1 MASTEQVEQS
11 LKDLNEAVSCGM
23 DNAEPERAFESICF
37 ADVVLNKLISNS
49 VIQVPSEDELNYFN
63 EIDRF
68 EAVFPGSDK
77 RMRMDGCLILPN
89 GHGELD
95 LHIFVTDYERRVK
108 VEKITKE
115 EVKKLSSEAYYF
127 IYNAGEES
135 FKNQLSRE
143 RSAYEVCNQII
154 KNKAQIS
161 SVFIWI
167 LSNRFANEE
176 YSQRANITLWGQPVE
191 LVQRVV
197 DLSYL
202 ADSDA
207 ERAHS
212 FLDFSP
218 VGGID
223 VLKLNLGDNSQFDCY
238 LASIPANYLVQIYSA
253 YGTRLIEKNVR
264 AYLGNKKANKGI
276 ESTIKE
282 APETFVALNNG
293 LVMVAEDVETSLGK
307 LKKLKNFQIV
317 NGGQTTATLY
327 YTFKAAERMKKKEEG
342 KRIKDNFAK
351 IQVPLKI
358 VRIKK
363 TNLESNGFDF
373 AAQIPIAAN
382 TQNAIKASDLSA
394 SVKYYQEFEKISR
407 ELTTSNGDH
416 WFFERAR
423 GSYKAEE
430 AKFIGQ
436 RKGMN
441 LFRATCPKEKMFD
454 KTDLAV
460 SALCWDLKPKS
471 ACKGAQLAFLEF
483 NEGVK
488 ERIPD
493 VKEVKELICKWMV
506 FSTLERRLK
515 EDNFK
520 NPRTIV
526 NYSIYLFSKKYR
538 NRIDWSEIWSLQE
551 VPEEILYPLTELA
564 KKLDQIIRRNMG
576 NQMINMFARKD
587 QCLELVDRA
596 EISLDHPFETSRYI
610 R

>member
-293 LVMVAEDVETSLGK
+293 LVMVAEDVETSLG
-307 LKKLKNFQIV
+307 
-317 NGGQTTATLY
+317 
-327 YTFKAAERMKKKEEG
+327 
-342 KRIKDNFAK
+342 
-351 IQVPLKI
+351 
-358 VRIKK
+358 
-363 TNLESNGFDF
+363 
-373 AAQIPIAAN
+373 
-382 TQNAIKASDLSA
+382 
-394 SVKYYQEFEKISR
+394 
-407 ELTTSNGDH
+407 
-416 WFFERAR
+416 
-423 GSYKAEE
+423 
-430 AKFIGQ
+430 
-436 RKGMN
+436 
-441 LFRATCPKEKMFD
+441 
-454 KTDLAV
+454 
-460 SALCWDLKPKS
+460 
-471 ACKGAQLAFLEF
+471 
-483 NEGVK
+483 
-488 ERIPD
+488 
-493 VKEVKELICKWMV
+493 
-506 FSTLERRLK
+506 
-515 EDNFK
+515 
-520 NPRTIV
+520 
-526 NYSIYLFSKKYR
+526 
-538 NRIDWSEIWSLQE
+538 
-551 VPEEILYPLTELA
+551 
-564 KKLDQIIRRNMG
+564 
-576 NQMINMFARKD
+576 
-587 QCLELVDRA
+587 
-596 EISLDHPFETSRYI
+596 
-610 R
+610 

>member
-37 ADVVLNKLISNS
+37 ADVALNKLISNG
-49 VIQVPSEDELNYFN
+49 VIQVPPEDELNYFN

-95 LHIFVTDYERRVK
+95 LHIFVTDYERRLE
-108 VEKITKE
+108 VEKITE
-115 EVKKLSSEAYYF
+115 EEIKKLSDEAYYF
-127 IYNAGEES
+127 VYSAGEES
-135 FKNQLSRE
+135 FKNWLSRK
-143 RSAYEVCNQII
+143 RSAYEVCSQII
-154 KNKAQIS
+154 KNKDRIS

-167 LSNRFANEE
+167 LSNRFADGE
-176 YSQRANITLWGQPVE
+176 YIRRSNITLWGQPVE
-191 LVQRVV
+191 LVRRVV

-207 ERAHS
+207 EKAHN

-238 LASIPANYLVQIYSA
+238 LASIPATYLVQIYSA

-293 LVMVAEDVETSLGK
+293 LVMVAEDVETSAGK

-327 YTFKAAERMKKKEEG
+327 YTYKAAERMKKKDEG

-363 TNLESNGFDF
+363 STLESDGFDF

-407 ELTTSNGDH
+407 ELTTSNGDY

-430 AKFIGQ
+430 DKFIGQ
-436 RKGMN
+436 RKGKN
-441 LFRATCPKEKMFD
+441 IFRTKYPKEKMFD

-460 SALCWDLKPKS
+460 SALCWDLKPMS

-493 VKEVKELICKWMV
+493 VKEVKELICKWLI

-515 EDNFK
+515 EENRK

-526 NYSIYLFSKKYR
+526 NYSIYLFSKKYG
-538 NRIDWSEIWSLQE
+538 NRIEWSEIWSLQK

-564 KKLDQIIRRNMG
+564 KKLDQTIRRNMG
-576 NQMINMFARKD
+576 NEMIKEPLHKRWVICYN
-587 QCLELVDRA
+587 
-596 EISLDHPFETSRYI
+596 
-610 R
+610 

>member
-1 MASTEQVEQS
+1 NTHGNLRKASGN
-11 LKDLNEAVSCGM
+11 NEK
-23 DNAEPERAFESICF
+23 N
-37 ADVVLNKLISNS
+37 
-49 VIQVPSEDELNYFN
+49 
-63 EIDRF
+63 
-68 EAVFPGSDK
+68 
-77 RMRMDGCLILPN
+77 PN
-89 GHGELD
+89 W
-95 LHIFVTDYERRVK
+95 
-108 VEKITKE
+108 
-115 EVKKLSSEAYYF
+115 
-127 IYNAGEES
+127 
-135 FKNQLSRE
+135 LSRE
-143 RSAYEVCNQII
+143 RSAYEVCSQII
-154 KNKAQIS
+154 KNKDRIS

-167 LSNRFANEE
+167 LSNRFADGE
-176 YSQRANITLWGQPVE
+176 YIRRSNITLWGQPVE
-191 LVQRVV
+191 LVRRVV

-207 ERAHS
+207 EKAHN

-238 LASIPANYLVQIYSA
+238 LASIPATYLVQIYSA

-293 LVMVAEDVETSLGK
+293 LVMVAEDVETSAGK

-327 YTFKAAERMKKKEEG
+327 YTYKAAERMKKKDEG

-363 TNLESNGFDF
+363 STLESDGFDF

-407 ELTTSNGDH
+407 ELTTSNGDY

-430 AKFIGQ
+430 DKFIGQ
-436 RKGMN
+436 RKGKN
-441 LFRATCPKEKMFD
+441 IFRTKYPKEKMFD

-460 SALCWDLKPKS
+460 SALCWDLKPMS

-493 VKEVKELICKWMV
+493 VKEVKELICKWLI

-515 EDNFK
+515 EENRK

-526 NYSIYLFSKKYR
+526 NYSIK
-538 NRIDWSEIWSLQE
+538 RI
-551 VPEEILYPLTELA
+551 T
-564 KKLDQIIRRNMG
+564 IRRT
-576 NQMINMFARKD
+576 I
-587 QCLELVDRA
+587 E
-596 EISLDHPFETSRYI
+596 
-610 R
+610 

>member
-37 ADVVLNKLISNS
+37 ADVALNKLISNG
-49 VIQVPSEDELNYFN
+49 VIQVPPEDELNYFN

-95 LHIFVTDYERRVK
+95 LHIFVTDYERRLE
-108 VEKITKE
+108 VEKITE
-115 EVKKLSSEAYYF
+115 EEIKKLSDEAYYF
-127 IYNAGEES
+127 VYSAGEES
-135 FKNQLSRE
+135 FKNWLSRE
-143 RSAYEVCNQII
+143 RSAYEVCSQII
-154 KNKAQIS
+154 KNKDRIS
-161 SVFIWI
+161 SVFILS
-167 LSNRFANEE
+167 LSNSFADGE
-176 YSQRANITLWGQPVE
+176 YIRRSNITLWGQPVE
-191 LVQRVV
+191 LVRRVV

-207 ERAHS
+207 EKAHN

-238 LASIPANYLVQIYSA
+238 LASIPATYLVQIYSA

-293 LVMVAEDVETSLGK
+293 LVMVAEDVETSAGK

-327 YTFKAAERMKKKEEG
+327 YTYKAAERMKKKDEG

-363 TNLESNGFDF
+363 STLESDGFDF

-407 ELTTSNGDH
+407 ELTTSNGDY

-430 AKFIGQ
+430 DKFIGQ
-436 RKGMN
+436 RKGKN
-441 LFRATCPKEKMFD
+441 IFRTKYPKEKMFD

-460 SALCWDLKPKS
+460 SALCWDLKPMS

-493 VKEVKELICKWMV
+493 VKEVKELICKWLI

-515 EDNFK
+515 EENRK

-526 NYSIYLFSKKYR
+526 NYSIYLFSKKYG
-538 NRIDWSEIWSLQE
+538 NRIEWSEIWSLQK

-564 KKLDQIIRRNMG
+564 KKLDQTIRRNMG
-576 NQMINMFARKD
+576 NEMINMFARKD
-587 QCLELVDRA
+587 QCLEPVSYTHLT
-596 EISLDHPFETSRYI
+596 LPTT
-610 R
+610 

>member
-37 ADVVLNKLISNS
+37 ADVALNKLISNG
-49 VIQVPSEDELNYFN
+49 VIQVPPEDELNYFN

-95 LHIFVTDYERRVK
+95 LHIFVTDYERRLE
-108 VEKITKE
+108 VEKITE
-115 EVKKLSSEAYYF
+115 EEIKKLSDEAYYF
-127 IYNAGEES
+127 VYSAGEES
-135 FKNQLSRE
+135 FKNWLSRE
-143 RSAYEVCNQII
+143 RSAYEVCSQII
-154 KNKAQIS
+154 KNKDRIS

-167 LSNRFANEE
+167 LSNRFADGE
-176 YSQRANITLWGQPVE
+176 YIRRSNITLWGQPVE
-191 LVQRVV
+191 LVRRVV

-207 ERAHS
+207 EKAHN

-238 LASIPANYLVQIYSA
+238 LASIPATYLVQIYSA

-293 LVMVAEDVETSLGK
+293 LVMVAEDVETSAGK

-327 YTFKAAERMKKKEEG
+327 YTYKAAERMKKKDEG

-363 TNLESNGFDF
+363 STLESDGFDF

-407 ELTTSNGDH
+407 ELTTSNGDY

-430 AKFIGQ
+430 DKFIGQ
-436 RKGMN
+436 RKGKN
-441 LFRATCPKEKMFD
+441 IFRTKYPKEKMFD

-460 SALCWDLKPKS
+460 SALCWDLKPMS

-483 NEGVK
+483 NGSV
-488 ERIPD
+488 
-493 VKEVKELICKWMV
+493 
-506 FSTLERRLK
+506 
-515 EDNFK
+515 
-520 NPRTIV
+520 
-526 NYSIYLFSKKYR
+526 
-538 NRIDWSEIWSLQE
+538 
-551 VPEEILYPLTELA
+551 
-564 KKLDQIIRRNMG
+564 
-576 NQMINMFARKD
+576 
-587 QCLELVDRA
+587 
-596 EISLDHPFETSRYI
+596 
-610 R
+610 

>member
-37 ADVVLNKLISNS
+37 ADVALNKLISNG
-49 VIQVPSEDELNYFN
+49 VIQVPPEDELNYFN

-95 LHIFVTDYERRVK
+95 LHIFVTDYERRLE
-108 VEKITKE
+108 VEKITE
-115 EVKKLSSEAYYF
+115 EEIKKLSDEAYYF
-127 IYNAGEES
+127 VYSAGEES
-135 FKNQLSRE
+135 FKNWLSRE
-143 RSAYEVCNQII
+143 RSAYEVCSQII
-154 KNKAQIS
+154 KNKDRIS

-167 LSNRFANEE
+167 LSNRFADGE
-176 YSQRANITLWGQPVE
+176 YIRRSNITLWGQPVE
-191 LVQRVV
+191 LVRRVV

-207 ERAHS
+207 EKAHN

-238 LASIPANYLVQIYSA
+238 LASIPATYLVQIYSA

-293 LVMVAEDVETSLGK
+293 LVMVAEDVETSAGK

-327 YTFKAAERMKKKEEG
+327 YTYKAAERMKKKDEG

-363 TNLESNGFDF
+363 STLESDGFDF

-394 SVKYYQEFEKISR
+394 SVKSFISALLLRQIHLLLAEDPERELVVAEFCPNYDLTCVSEISQLFKSPTIISFEK
-407 ELTTSNGDH
+407 LWNG
-416 WFFERAR
+416 RVLN
-423 GSYKAEE
+423 K
-430 AKFIGQ
+430 
-436 RKGMN
+436 
-441 LFRATCPKEKMFD
+441 
-454 KTDLAV
+454 
-460 SALCWDLKPKS
+460 
-471 ACKGAQLAFLEF
+471 
-483 NEGVK
+483 
-488 ERIPD
+488 
-493 VKEVKELICKWMV
+493 
-506 FSTLERRLK
+506 
-515 EDNFK
+515 
-520 NPRTIV
+520 
-526 NYSIYLFSKKYR
+526 
-538 NRIDWSEIWSLQE
+538 SEICVGTRYHFHLIASRSGCRGIFGSPDAYYGIKHDSLLPIGSNWQNVDLYHDRVPPLCFPRIQE
-551 VPEEILYPLTELA
+551 ESLVR
-564 KKLDQIIRRNMG
+564 KK
-576 NQMINMFARKD
+576 
-587 QCLELVDRA
+587 RA
-596 EISLDHPFETSRYI
+596 EFGLIMSLTS
-610 R
+610 

>member
-37 ADVVLNKLISNS
+37 ADVALNKLISNG
-49 VIQVPSEDELNYFN
+49 VIQVPPEDELNYFN

-95 LHIFVTDYERRVK
+95 LHIFVTDYERRLE
-108 VEKITKE
+108 VEKITE
-115 EVKKLSSEAYYF
+115 EEIKKLSDEAYYF
-127 IYNAGEES
+127 VYSAGEES
-135 FKNQLSRE
+135 FKNWLSRE
-143 RSAYEVCNQII
+143 RSAYEVCSQII
-154 KNKAQIS
+154 KNKDRIS

-167 LSNRFANEE
+167 LSNRFADGE
-176 YSQRANITLWGQPVE
+176 YIRRSNITLWGQPVE
-191 LVQRVV
+191 LVRRVV

-207 ERAHS
+207 EKAHN

-238 LASIPANYLVQIYSA
+238 LASIPATYLVQIYSA

-293 LVMVAEDVETSLGK
+293 LVMVAEDVETSAGK

-327 YTFKAAERMKKKEEG
+327 YTYKAAERMKKKDEG

-363 TNLESNGFDF
+363 STLESDGFDF

-407 ELTTSNGDH
+407 ELTTSNGDY

-430 AKFIGQ
+430 DKFIGQ
-436 RKGMN
+436 RKGKN
-441 LFRATCPKEKMFD
+441 IFRTKYPKEKMFD

-460 SALCWDLKPKS
+460 SALCWDLKPMS

-493 VKEVKELICKWMV
+493 VKEVKELICKWLI

-515 EDNFK
+515 EENRK

-526 NYSIYLFSKKYR
+526 K
-538 NRIDWSEIWSLQE
+538 E
-551 VPEEILYPLTELA
+551 PLH
-564 KKLDQIIRRNMG
+564 KRWVICYN
-576 NQMINMFARKD
+576 
-587 QCLELVDRA
+587 
-596 EISLDHPFETSRYI
+596 
-610 R
+610 

>member
-37 ADVVLNKLISNS
+37 ADVALNKLISNG
-49 VIQVPSEDELNYFN
+49 VIQVPPEDELNYFN

-95 LHIFVTDYERRVK
+95 LHIFVTDYERRLE
-108 VEKITKE
+108 VEKITE
-115 EVKKLSSEAYYF
+115 EEIKKLSDEAYYF
-127 IYNAGEES
+127 VYSAGEES
-135 FKNQLSRE
+135 FKNWLSRE
-143 RSAYEVCNQII
+143 RSAYEVCSQII
-154 KNKAQIS
+154 KNKDRIS

-167 LSNRFANEE
+167 LSNRFADGE
-176 YSQRANITLWGQPVE
+176 YIRRSNITLWGQPVE
-191 LVQRVV
+191 LVRRVV

-207 ERAHS
+207 EKAHN

-238 LASIPANYLVQIYSA
+238 LASIPATYLVQIYSA

-293 LVMVAEDVETSLGK
+293 LVMVAEDVETSAGK

-327 YTFKAAERMKKKEEG
+327 YTYKAAERMKKKDEG

-363 TNLESNGFDF
+363 STLESDGFDF

-407 ELTTSNGDH
+407 ELTTSNGDY

-430 AKFIGQ
+430 DKFIGQ
-436 RKGMN
+436 RKGKN
-441 LFRATCPKEKMFD
+441 IFRTKYPKEKMFD

-460 SALCWDLKPKS
+460 SALCWDLKPMS

-493 VKEVKELICKWMV
+493 VKEVICKWLI

-515 EDNFK
+515 EENRK

-526 NYSIYLFSKKYR
+526 NYSIYLFSKKYG
-538 NRIDWSEIWSLQE
+538 NRIEWSEIWSLQK

-564 KKLDQIIRRNMG
+564 KKLDQTIRRNMG
-576 NQMINMFARKD
+576 NEMINMFARKD